1 MHNFIGK
8 LDISNSTIRILDGMK
23 SAADNH
29 YNRAITSLLHVLLE
43 DTSTLLQQAQKAID
57 DMCEE
62 NEDELYS
69 SDSDLDDYCD
79 DNVDE
84 MLF

>member
-1 MHNFIGK
+1 
-8 LDISNSTIRILDGMK
+8 MK

-29 YNRAITSLLHVLLE
+29 YNRGITSLLHVLLE
-43 DTSTLLQQAQKAID
+43 DSSTLLEQAQKAID
-57 DMCEE
+57 AMWEE